1 MSSTR
6 ARCRAPWRPRSTW
19 HGHSTFPV
27 QPDDELHELRPGEA
41 DGLTVDQ
48 WRERYWP
55 RPPAVRDAFTPPT
68 APGGESWVAF
78 LARAGAAIAALV
90 DRHPGETVVAVCH
103 GGVIEASFYLAFG
116 LGGSADRVSFAVLNT
131 SITRWRH
138 RRGPEGRREWTA
150 VTYNDA
156 GHLAS
161 TDTPTESPREAVP
174 TPPGEAGQAEH
185 RQLMTAAVMPDDEER
200 GTRQVHEAR
209 AELPAEQVERRR
221 HDGHVNVDTQRVAL
235 DRLDDELSG

>member
-1 MSSTR
+1 VNEETTELYLIRHGESVPNVTPIIGGMRGDTGLTDRGREQARLLEKRLREEDLRADQLYASTLPR
-6 ARCRAPWRPRSTW
+6 ALETAEYVARALDL
-19 HGHSTFPV
+19 PV

-55 RPPAVRDAFTPPT
+55 RPPAVRDAFTPL

-138 RRGPEGRREWTA
+138 RRGPEGRRDWTA
-150 VTYNDA
+150 VTLNDA
-156 GHLAS
+156 GHLAGA
-161 TDTPTESPREAVP
+161 DTPTESPREAVP
-174 TPPGEAGQAEH
+174 TPPGEAGQA
-185 RQLMTAAVMPDDEER
+185 
-200 GTRQVHEAR
+200 
-209 AELPAEQVERRR
+209 
-221 HDGHVNVDTQRVAL
+221 GH
-235 DRLDDELSG
+235 GK